1 MMIMM
6 KVDEDVRGG
15 RRYIYSAGA
24 KIAQRLAPVLRSWR
38 LQWRHAPFLL
48 LPTIF
53 VLRLSAV
60 AAESEPR
67 WISWKK

>member
-24 KIAQRLAPVLRSWR
+24 KIAQRLAPVLRS
-38 LQWRHAPFLL
+38 
-48 LPTIF
+48 
-53 VLRLSAV
+53 
-60 AAESEPR
+60 
-67 WISWKK
+67 